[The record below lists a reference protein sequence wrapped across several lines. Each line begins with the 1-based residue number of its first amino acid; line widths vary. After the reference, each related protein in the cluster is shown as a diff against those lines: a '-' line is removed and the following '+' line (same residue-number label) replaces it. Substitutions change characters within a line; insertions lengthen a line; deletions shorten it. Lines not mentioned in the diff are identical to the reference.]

1 MENDQ
6 MITTSFS
13 VNRKVWDEFKIRS
26 IREQMTAGDLL
37 NRLIKEC
44 LKTQLPPRQKL
55 DLARGKK

>member
-13 VNRKVWDEFKIRS
+13 VDREAWDEFKIRA
-26 IREQMTAGDLL
+26 IRERMTAGDLL
-37 NRLIKEC
+37 NRLIKDY
-44 LKTQLPPRQKL
+44 LKTSPPPRQKL